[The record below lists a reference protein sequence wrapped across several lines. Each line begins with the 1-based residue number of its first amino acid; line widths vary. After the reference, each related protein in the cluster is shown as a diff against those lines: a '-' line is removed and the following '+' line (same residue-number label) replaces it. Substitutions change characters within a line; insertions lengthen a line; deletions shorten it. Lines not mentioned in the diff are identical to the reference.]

1 MKYNCATQRMYNYK
15 LQRKLVSVRIGYS
28 YTKAVNQISMLS

>member
-15 LQRKLVSVRIGYS
+15 LQRKLVSVRIGY
-28 YTKAVNQISMLS
+28 TKAVNQISMLS